1 MKVLRFAQEID
12 LSARNFYQEMASR
25 TDKPGIRTIF
35 DMLAEDERGL
45 MDRHGVL
52 ASRVEEVDAK
62 ALDGGINVFEQLRR
76 QEAQLLV
83 HNDLAAYRLA
93 IDAER
98 EVVQQYRRAANTEKQ
113 PMVKKLLADMAED
126 EQQHVDELESLYDFA
141 NAPNH
146 YLAWGEFS
154 NVGDFHNFGRDLV

>member
-25 TDKPGIRTIF
+25 TDNAGVRMIF

-45 MDRHGVL
+45 LNRHGAL
-52 ASRVEEVDAK
+52 AGKVAEVDAE
-62 ALDGGINVFEQLRR
+62 ALDHGVNVFEQLRR
-76 QEAQLLV
+76 REDRLAV
-83 HNDLAAYRLA
+83 ADDVAAYRLA
-93 IDAER
+93 LDAER
-98 EVVQQYRRAANTEKQ
+98 DVLRQYRSAAKTEKH
-113 PMVKKLLADMAED
+113 PAVKKLLAEMARD
-126 EQQHVDELESLYDFA
+126 EQRHVAELENLYDFA

-154 NVGDFHNFGRDLV
+154 NLGDFHNFGRDVV